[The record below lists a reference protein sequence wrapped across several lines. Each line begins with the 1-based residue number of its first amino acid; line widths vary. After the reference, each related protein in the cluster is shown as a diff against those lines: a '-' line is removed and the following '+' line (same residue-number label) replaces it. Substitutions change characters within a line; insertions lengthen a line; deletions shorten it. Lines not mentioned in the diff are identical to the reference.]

1 MTSRLLKQLFH
12 PFLMMLM
19 LMPFRASANDIV
31 ETFEGTSSIE
41 KGQAGEIGYATQS
54 ASLSGGFQF
63 SFTGGTLKVSEDN
76 TAGSA
81 HIRQIIIIEIFQPG
95 YDFLENLRCG
105 NKKHGVAHVS

>member
-63 SFTGGTLKVSEDN
+63 SFTGGTLKVSED
-76 TAGSA
+76 TMSTVSKQPVAQAGVL
-81 HIRQIIIIEIFQPG
+81 EDG
-95 YDFLENLRCG
+95 YRLE
-105 NKKHGVAHVS
+105 K

>member
-54 ASLSGGFQF
+54 ASLRFKTVWVQVVF
-63 SFTGGTLKVSEDN
+63 EPLTIV
-76 TAGSA
+76 
-81 HIRQIIIIEIFQPG
+81 
-95 YDFLENLRCG
+95 
-105 NKKHGVAHVS
+105 KKG